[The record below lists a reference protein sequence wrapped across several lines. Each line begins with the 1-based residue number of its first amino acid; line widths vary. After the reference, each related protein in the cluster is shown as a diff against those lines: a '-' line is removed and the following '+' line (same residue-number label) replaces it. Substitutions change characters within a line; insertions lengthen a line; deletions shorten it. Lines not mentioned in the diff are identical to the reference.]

1 MDFLVE
7 IAEKV
12 GGKTH
17 LSLQS
22 KVHESCRISLEGP
35 NPGESITILGQNT
48 LLACI
53 PLGFCP
59 ILVSGKCL
67 NVVLQDPHIS
77 ARCGEGVC
85 VWFFL
90 LYNDAHEPLTPTKC
104 MKER

>member
-7 IAEKV
+7 IAEKG

-48 LLACI
+48 LLA
-53 PLGFCP
+53 
-59 ILVSGKCL
+59 
-67 NVVLQDPHIS
+67 
-77 ARCGEGVC
+77 
-85 VWFFL
+85 
-90 LYNDAHEPLTPTKC
+90 
-104 MKER
+104 